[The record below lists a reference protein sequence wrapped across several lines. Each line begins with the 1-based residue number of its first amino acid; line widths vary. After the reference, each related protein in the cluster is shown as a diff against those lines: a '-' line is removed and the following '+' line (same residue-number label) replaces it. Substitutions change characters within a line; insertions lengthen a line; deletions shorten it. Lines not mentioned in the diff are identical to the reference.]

1 MGLSAL
7 TLDLQKRG
15 IDVENK
21 TNLRKYYNVY
31 PHAIKI
37 LLSPNETI
45 GYNSDANKLCVKI
58 KAELKAQLDPSQYQM
73 RREWYALSIF
83 SMNVFKTLDAI
94 EHCLTK
100 RAIEKIIIERM
111 PQDII
116 SETSVRPELPKAH
129 TVVVKKL
136 PYDQY
141 RYRVYWPATRNILRE
156 IGSDAL
162 EAITAQI
169 NADPTCK
176 PIKDK
181 TVRSLHTMGY
191 QYGARYFYT
200 NHEDIFSIIS
210 LISPRFISRIEK
222 FITIEEINEKNIS

>member
-15 IDVENK
+15 IDVEIKN
-21 TNLRKYYNVY
+21 NLRKYYNVY

-37 LLSPNETI
+37 MLSPNESI
-45 GYNSDANKLCVKI
+45 GYNSDANKLCTKI
-58 KAELKAQLDPSQYQM
+58 KAELKAQLDPSQYQL
-73 RREWYALSIF
+73 RREWYTLSIF
-83 SMNVFKTLDAI
+83 SMNPFKALDAV
-94 EHCLTK
+94 EHCLNK
-100 RAIEKIIIERM
+100 KAIEKIIIERM

-116 SETSVRPELPKAH
+116 SETSIRPELPKAH
-129 TVVVKKL
+129 TVVVNKL
-136 PYDQY
+136 PHDKY
-141 RYRVYWPATRNILRE
+141 RYKVYWPSTRNTLRE
-156 IGSDAL
+156 IGTLAL

-181 TVRSLHTMGY
+181 TVKSLHSMGY

-210 LISPRFISRIEK
+210 LISPKFINRIEK
-222 FITIEEINEKNIS
+222 FVTIEEINEKNIS